1 MPVTAPGARL
11 CRRPAAAATSDRNG
25 WPTRTT
31 LSPSTRCGWC
41 SAHSR
46 APADLNLAP
55 ELRLPLLRLAA
66 VLLHSTHTMKT
77 LLPITALAL
86 SLFLPA
92 GLAHAGDAKEELK
105 ELVTSIQTKLKA
117 GKNTEQDL
125 AENFAQFDKL
135 LAAHKGEKT
144 DDVAQILLMK
154 AMLYIQVLDD
164 EAKGLPLL
172 TQLKKDFPDTKPA
185 LAVDKILESFEKQR
199 ASKEVQR
206 KLAVGAK
213 FPDFDEKDLAGKP
226 LSIARFK
233 GKVVL
238 VDFWATWCGP
248 CIGELPNVLKAYE
261 KYHGKGFEIVGISL
275 DSDRAK
281 LDKFIADRKMTWP
294 QYFDGQGWQTKLAGT
309 YGVNSIPATYLLDG
323 EGKIIAK
330 NLRGEALEEA
340 VAKAL
345 KK

>member
-1 MPVTAPGARL
+1 MK
-11 CRRPAAAATSDRNG
+11 N
-25 WPTRTT
+25 T
-31 LSPSTRCGWC
+31 LRILG
-41 SAHSR
+41 
-46 APADLNLAP
+46 
-55 ELRLPLLRLAA
+55 
-66 VLLHSTHTMKT
+66 
-77 LLPITALAL
+77 LAL
-86 SLFLPA
+86 SLILSA
-92 GLAHAGDAKEELK
+92 SLALAADAKEELK
-105 ELVTSIQTKLKA
+105 ELVGKVRVKISA
-117 GKNTEQDL
+117 GKKTEQDL
-125 AENFAQFDKL
+125 AENFAEFDKV

-154 AMLYIQVLDD
+154 AMLYLQVLDN
-164 EAKGLPLL
+164 EEKGLPILA
-172 TQLKKDFPDTKPA
+172 QLKKEFPDTKPGA
-185 LAVDKILESFEKQR
+185 SVDKILAGMEKQR
-199 ASKEVQR
+199 GAKEIQR
-206 KLAVGAK
+206 KLAVGSV

-233 GKVVL
+233 GKVLL

-248 CIGELPNVLKAYE
+248 CIAELPNVQAAYS
-261 KYHGKGFEIVGISL
+261 KHHDKGFEILGISL

-281 LDKFIADRKMTWP
+281 LDKFIADKKMTWP
-294 QYFDGQGWQTKLAGT
+294 QYFDGKGWQTKLAGT

>member
-1 MPVTAPGARL
+1 MK
-11 CRRPAAAATSDRNG
+11 N
-25 WPTRTT
+25 T
-31 LSPSTRCGWC
+31 LRILG
-41 SAHSR
+41 
-46 APADLNLAP
+46 
-55 ELRLPLLRLAA
+55 
-66 VLLHSTHTMKT
+66 
-77 LLPITALAL
+77 LAL
-86 SLFLPA
+86 SLILSA
-92 GLAHAGDAKEELK
+92 SLARAADAKEELK
-105 ELVTSIQTKLKA
+105 ELVGKVRVKISA
-117 GKNTEQDL
+117 GKKTEQDL
-125 AENFAQFDKL
+125 AENFAEFDKV

-154 AMLYIQVLDD
+154 AMLYLQVLDN
-164 EAKGLPLL
+164 EEKGLPILA
-172 TQLKKDFPDTKPA
+172 QLKKDFPDTKPGA
-185 LAVDKILESFEKQR
+185 SVDKILAGMETQR
-199 ASKEVQR
+199 GAKDVQR
-206 KLAVGAK
+206 KLAIGSK

-248 CIGELPNVLKAYE
+248 CIAELPNVHAAYA
-261 KYHGKGFEIVGISL
+261 KHHAKGFEILGISL

-281 LDKFIADRKMTWP
+281 LDQFIADKKMTWP
-294 QYFDGQGWQTKLAGT
+294 QYFDGKGWQTKLAGT

>member
-1 MPVTAPGARL
+1 LPP
-11 CRRPAAAATSDRNG
+11 RRAAAVI
-25 WPTRTT
+25 
-31 LSPSTRCGWC
+31 
-41 SAHSR
+41 
-46 APADLNLAP
+46 
-55 ELRLPLLRLAA
+55 LPD
-66 VLLHSTHTMKT
+66 THPMKT
-77 LLPITALAL
+77 LLRPLIVAL
-86 SLFLPA
+86 SLLLPVS
-92 GLAHAGDAKEELK
+92 LARAGDAKAELQ
-105 ELVTSIQTKLKA
+105 ELVTKIQTKLKS
-117 GKNTEQDL
+117 GKNTEKDL
-125 AENFAQFDKL
+125 AEHFAEFDKL

-172 TQLKKDFPDTKPA
+172 TQLKKDYPDTKPA
-185 LAVDKILESFEKQR
+185 QVVDNILSSLEKQR
-199 ASKEVQR
+199 GTKEIQR

-213 FPDFDEKDLAGKP
+213 FPDFDEKDLAGQP
-226 LSIARFK
+226 LSLARFK

-248 CIGELPNVLKAYE
+248 CIAELPSVLAAYD
-261 KYHGKGFEIVGISL
+261 KHRAKGFEIVGISL

-281 LDKFIADRKMTWP
+281 LDKFITDRKMTWP
-294 QYFDGQGWQTKLAGT
+294 QYYDGKGWQNKLAGV

>member
-1 MPVTAPGARL
+1 MKK
-11 CRRPAAAATSDRNG
+11 
-25 WPTRTT
+25 
-31 LSPSTRCGWC
+31 
-41 SAHSR
+41 
-46 APADLNLAP
+46 
-55 ELRLPLLRLAA
+55 LLLF
-66 VLLHSTHTMKT
+66 
-77 LLPITALAL
+77 TALAL
-86 SLFLPA
+86 SCYLPTSFVS
-92 GLAHAGDAKEELK
+92 AGDAKQELE
-105 ELVTSIQTKLKA
+105 ELVTSIQAKLKA

-154 AMLYIQVLDD
+154 AILYIQVLDD
-164 EAKGLPLL
+164 EARGLPLL
-172 TQLKKDFPDTKPA
+172 TQLKKDFPDTKSA
-185 LAVDKILESFEKQR
+185 LVVGRILESLEKQQ
-199 ASKEVQR
+199 ASKEIQR

-281 LDKFIADRKMTWP
+281 LDKFITDRKMTWP
-294 QYFDGQGWQTKLAGT
+294 QYFDGQGWQTKLAGV

>member
-1 MPVTAPGARL
+1 MK
-11 CRRPAAAATSDRNG
+11 N
-25 WPTRTT
+25 T
-31 LSPSTRCGWC
+31 LRIV
-41 SAHSR
+41 AF
-46 APADLNLAP
+46 
-55 ELRLPLLRLAA
+55 
-66 VLLHSTHTMKT
+66 
-77 LLPITALAL
+77 AL
-86 SLFLPA
+86 SLLLSA
-92 GLAHAGDAKEELK
+92 SLAQAGDAKAELQ
-105 ELVTSIQTKLKA
+105 ELVGKIQVKLKA
-117 GKNTEQDL
+117 GKNTEKDL
-125 AENFAQFDKL
+125 AENFTELDKL

-154 AMLYIQVLDD
+154 AMLYIQILDD
-164 EAKGLPLL
+164 EKQGLPLL

-185 LAVDKILESFEKQR
+185 SAVDRILEGFEKQR

-206 KLAVGAK
+206 KLAVGSK
-213 FPDFDEKDLAGKP
+213 FPDFDEKDLSGKP

-248 CIGELPNVLKAYE
+248 CIAELPSVQAAYA
-261 KYHGKGFEIVGISL
+261 KHHAKGFEILGISL

-281 LDKFIADRKMTWP
+281 LDNFIADRKMTWP
-294 QYFDGQGWQTKLAGT
+294 QYFDGKGWQSKLASV

-345 KK
+345 GK

>member
-1 MPVTAPGARL
+1 MK
-11 CRRPAAAATSDRNG
+11 N
-25 WPTRTT
+25 T
-31 LSPSTRCGWC
+31 LRI
-41 SAHSR
+41 
-46 APADLNLAP
+46 LAIS
-55 ELRLPLLRLAA
+55 LSL
-66 VLLHSTHTMKT
+66 
-77 LLPITALAL
+77 LLPASLAQ
-86 SLFLPA
+86 
-92 GLAHAGDAKEELK
+92 AGDAKAELQ
-105 ELVTSIQTKLKA
+105 ELVGKIQTKLKA
-117 GKNTEQDL
+117 GKNTEKDL
-125 AENFAQFDKL
+125 GENFAEFDKI

-185 LAVDKILESFEKQR
+185 AAVDRILDGMEKQK

-248 CIGELPNVLKAYE
+248 CIGELPNVLKAYD

-281 LDKFIADRKMTWP
+281 LDSFISDKKMTWP
-294 QYFDGQGWQTKLAGT
+294 QYFDGKGWQTKLAGV

-340 VAKAL
+340 LAKAL
-345 KK
+345 SK

>member
-1 MPVTAPGARL
+1 MKN
-11 CRRPAAAATSDRNG
+11 S
-25 WPTRTT
+25 
-31 LSPSTRCGWC
+31 
-41 SAHSR
+41 
-46 APADLNLAP
+46 
-55 ELRLPLLRLAA
+55 LRIL
-66 VLLHSTHTMKT
+66 
-77 LLPITALAL
+77 ALAL
-86 SLFLPA
+86 SLLLTA
-92 GLAHAGDAKEELK
+92 HLAQAGDAKAELQQ
-105 ELVTSIQTKLKA
+105 LVGKVRAKISA
-117 GKNTEQDL
+117 GKTTEKDL
-125 AENFAQFDKL
+125 AENFAEFDKL
-135 LAAHKGEKT
+135 LAAHKDEKT

-154 AMLYIQVLDD
+154 AMLYVQVLDD

-172 TQLKKDFPDTKPA
+172 KQLKKDFPDTKPA
-185 LAVDKILESFEKQR
+185 AAVDRMLASIESQK

-261 KYHGKGFEIVGISL
+261 KHHPKGFEIIGISL

-281 LDKFIADRKMTWP
+281 LDSFITDRKMTWP
-294 QYFDGQGWQTKLAGT
+294 QYYDGKGWQNKLAGT